1 MNKKEAEVRVK
12 KIKQLLIDYQK
23 IASLID
29 LDDKTRERTINLFLD
44 DLSKA
49 LKEAKNN

>member
-1 MNKKEAEVRVK
+1 MNKKEAEEKVR

-23 IASLID
+23 IAAFIG
-29 LDDKTRERTINLFLD
+29 LDEKTRERTIDMFLD

-49 LKEAKNN
+49 LKESKE